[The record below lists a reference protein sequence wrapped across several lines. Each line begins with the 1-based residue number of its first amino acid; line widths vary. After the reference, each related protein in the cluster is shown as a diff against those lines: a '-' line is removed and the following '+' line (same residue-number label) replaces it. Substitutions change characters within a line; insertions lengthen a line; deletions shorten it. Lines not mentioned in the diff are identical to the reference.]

1 MLSSLLLFLHAD
13 YAASLPGWIL
23 SEPLS
28 TIAARLRLESE
39 APHSLSGIP
48 GAYLSLFSIDGAC
61 VTCGLIFTPE
71 FLCSFALT
79 RRRCFWRRVIVS
91 TFFVYISLSSSRAG
105 HIGVQHTSVVWVILH
120 LISLPPTH
128 FLPSPFLLTVPS
140 PAIVFAP
147 RARSLLACYRHRHFS
162 YEFGAVRLILEN

>member
-1 MLSSLLLFLHAD
+1 MLPRCLAGYYQNHV
-13 YAASLPGWIL
+13 
-23 SEPLS
+23 S
-28 TIAARLRLESE
+28 TIAVASSRLRLESE

-48 GAYLSLFSIDGAC
+48 GAYLSLFLIDGAC

-91 TFFVYISLSSSRAG
+91 TFLVYIACLPPVLVIFLVFNIRALSEF
-105 HIGVQHTSVVWVILH
+105 IVILH

-147 RARSLLACYRHRHFS
+147 RTRSLLACYRRRHFS